1 MKISM
6 VEFRNRLQI
15 AKKSC
20 LIEAT
25 LNKHED
31 IKRESI
37 KNPLSL
43 YSYYFKKLSIR

>member
-1 MKISM
+1 MQVSKNIY
-6 VEFRNRLQI
+6 

-20 LIEAT
+20 LREAT

-37 KNPLSL
+37 K
-43 YSYYFKKLSIR
+43 